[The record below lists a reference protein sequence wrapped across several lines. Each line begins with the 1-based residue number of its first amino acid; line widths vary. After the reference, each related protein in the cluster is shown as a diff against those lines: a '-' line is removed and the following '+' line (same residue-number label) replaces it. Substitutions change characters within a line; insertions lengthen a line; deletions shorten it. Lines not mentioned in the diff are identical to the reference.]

1 MQKMMMK
8 ALYKSNASRDVGS
21 LDNYKVLIH
30 RSNVNGKV
38 KGKFEAHE
46 DFVNTVGTEL
56 QV

>member
-1 MQKMMMK
+1 MQKMMK
-8 ALYKSNASRDVGS
+8 ALYKSNLSRDVGS